1 MNPIDNS
8 VFDIMARATPTFNS
22 SKIKSPMVN
31 WLAINNDRDA
41 LLEEL
46 KASLKSLA
54 HILLYE

>member
-8 VFDIMARATPTFNS
+8 VFDIMARATPLLIVR
-22 SKIKSPMVN
+22 KLKVQ
-31 WLAINNDRDA
+31 WLTGWQSIMMEIHVV
-41 LLEEL
+41 EEL